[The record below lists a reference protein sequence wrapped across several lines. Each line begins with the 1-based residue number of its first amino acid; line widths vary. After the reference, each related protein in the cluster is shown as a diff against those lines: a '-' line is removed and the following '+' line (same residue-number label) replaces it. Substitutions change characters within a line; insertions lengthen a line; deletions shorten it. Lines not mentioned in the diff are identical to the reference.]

1 MQAENLRK
9 MFLAMA
15 KDIRVIMIKLA
26 DRLHNM
32 RTLQYQSEEAR
43 KRIARETQE
52 IYCPIAQRL
61 GISKIKTELDD
72 LSLKYLNPEAYYDLV
87 DKIVVRKEIREE
99 YIESLVDMV
108 KKQVEEAGIQAEISG
123 RAKHFFSI
131 YKKIVNQDKTI
142 DQIYDLFAIRVVVES
157 VKDCYA
163 VLGIMHEKYKPIPG
177 RFKDYIAMPKPNM
190 YQSLHTTLIGPSG
203 QPFEIQIRT
212 FEMHRTA
219 EYGIA
224 AHWKYKEANNGG
236 ATSTTVSEE
245 EKLNWL
251 RQILEWQQDMSDN
264 KEFMSMLKSDLDLFS
279 DEVYCFTP
287 TGDVKNLPNGSTPI
301 DFAYSIHSAVGNRMV
316 GAKVNGKLVPIDY
329 VIQNGDRIEIITS
342 QNSRGPSRDWL
353 NIVRSS
359 QAKNKINQWFKSEL
373 KEENIIKG
381 KELMI
386 AYAKAKGIPFSDINK
401 PEYQEKIKRK
411 YGFKDWNSCLATIG
425 HGGLKEGQVVSR
437 MYEEYKKDHVV
448 PMTDADVVASVGEK
462 PAAELKKSKS
472 GIVVK
477 GLYDVAV
484 HFSKCCSPVPGD
496 EIVGF
501 VTRGRGV
508 SIHRTDCINV
518 INLSDMERAR
528 LIDAEWDATA
538 DAESL
543 GDYYTEIKIFCN
555 DRPGVLVDISK
566 VFTERDINIVGI
578 HSQSSKQ
585 GIATIEVSFHTKG
598 RQQILSLIERLRQ
611 VENVLEI
618 QRSTG

>member
-1 MQAENLRK
+1 
-9 MFLAMA
+9 
-15 KDIRVIMIKLA
+15 
-26 DRLHNM
+26 
-32 RTLQYQSEEAR
+32 
-43 KRIARETQE
+43 
-52 IYCPIAQRL
+52 
-61 GISKIKTELDD
+61 
-72 LSLKYLNPEAYYDLV
+72 
-87 DKIVVRKEIREE
+87 
-99 YIESLVDMV
+99 
-108 KKQVEEAGIQAEISG
+108 
-123 RAKHFFSI
+123 
-131 YKKIVNQDKTI
+131 
-142 DQIYDLFAIRVVVES
+142 
-157 VKDCYA
+157 
-163 VLGIMHEKYKPIPG
+163 
-177 RFKDYIAMPKPNM
+177 
-190 YQSLHTTLIGPSG
+190 
-203 QPFEIQIRT
+203 
-212 FEMHRTA
+212 
-219 EYGIA
+219 
-224 AHWKYKEANNGG
+224 
-236 ATSTTVSEE
+236 
-245 EKLNWL
+245 
-251 RQILEWQQDMSDN
+251 
-264 KEFMSMLKSDLDLFS
+264 
-279 DEVYCFTP
+279 
-287 TGDVKNLPNGSTPI
+287 
-301 DFAYSIHSAVGNRMV
+301 
-316 GAKVNGKLVPIDY
+316 
-329 VIQNGDRIEIITS
+329 
-342 QNSRGPSRDWL
+342 
-353 NIVRSS
+353 VRSS

-373 KEENIIKG
+373 KEENILKG